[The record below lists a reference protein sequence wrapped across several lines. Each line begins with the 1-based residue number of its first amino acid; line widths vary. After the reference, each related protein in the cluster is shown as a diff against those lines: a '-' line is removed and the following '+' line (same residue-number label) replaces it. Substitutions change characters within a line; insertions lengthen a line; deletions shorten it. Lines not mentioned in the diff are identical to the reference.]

1 LRRQSRRSNVI
12 VQTRQEESAMRM
24 TGGEALAKQLQ
35 REGVRVVFGLPGVQ
49 LYGAMAALRDE
60 KDIRFILTRHEQATT
75 YMADGYARAGGGVG
89 VALVVP
95 GPGVLNAGAGL
106 STAYSCSSP
115 VFLVAGQVPKRYLGK
130 DVGVLH
136 EINEQLD
143 VVKPVTKWRKRVL
156 EVGEI
161 PAAVQEAFRQ
171 LKTGRPRPVHLEIPP
186 DTLEDEGEAELLP
199 AVTVA
204 RTAAPV
210 ADIERAARVLLDAT
224 RPIIYAGGGV
234 HASGAH
240 EALAAVAEYLQAG
253 VVQSAEGKGSVSD
266 QSDLALGAALWP
278 KNPLR
283 EYLDAADTIFVV
295 GSRCAVAGFQPTQ
308 KIVQLDVDAEE
319 IGRNHPVAA
328 GLVGDARLTLERLL
342 ERLRTDAPPKPSRK
356 REREQLREAV
366 AALDTQEPNHSI
378 LASLR
383 AGTPEDA
390 IVIAGMTQI
399 GYYSRPFWPVYRPR
413 TYLTSSY
420 SGNLGFEVPTALGAK
435 VARPER
441 AVICITG
448 DGGFMYNSQE
458 LSTAAREKVNAVI
471 VLFNDEAY
479 GNVAR
484 DLDESWGGTHGASV
498 TNPDFM
504 KLADAYGVVGMRAT
518 KPTEVGDL
526 VRKAVGLDRPVLIE
540 VRVGRMARP
549 AFFAPMKAPAK
560 YQKR

>member
-1 LRRQSRRSNVI
+1 
-12 VQTRQEESAMRM
+12 
-24 TGGEALAKQLQ
+24 
-35 REGVRVVFGLPGVQ
+35 
-49 LYGAMAALRDE
+49 MAALREE

-75 YMADGYARAGGGVG
+75 YMADGYARAGGGIG

-143 VVKPVTKWRKRVL
+143 VVKPITKWRKRVL
-156 EVGEI
+156 EVSEI

-186 DTLEDEGEAELLP
+186 DTLEDEGDAELLP
-199 AVTVA
+199 PVTVA
-204 RTAAPV
+204 RTAAPD
-210 ADIERAARVLLDAT
+210 AEIERAARLLLSAT

-240 EALAAVAEYLQAG
+240 EALTAVAEYIQAG

-266 QSDLALGAALWP
+266 HSDLALGAALWA

-283 EYLDAADTIFVV
+283 EYLDAADTILVV
-295 GSRCAVAGFQPTQ
+295 GSRCALAAFQPSQ

-319 IGRNHPVAA
+319 IGRNHPVAV

-342 ERLRTDAPPKPSRK
+342 ERLRSDAPPRTSRK
-356 REREQLREAV
+356 REREQLREALV
-366 AALDTQEPNHSI
+366 ALDTQEPNHSI
-378 LASLR
+378 LKAVR

-435 VARPER
+435 VARPDR
-441 AVICITG
+441 TVVCITG

-458 LSTAAREKVNAVI
+458 LSTAAREKINAVI
-471 VLFNDEAY
+471 VLFNDNAY

-484 DLDESWGGTHGASV
+484 DLDESWGGTHGATV

-518 KPTEVGDL
+518 QPTEVADL
-526 VRKAVGLDRPVLIE
+526 LRKAVGLDRPVLLE
-540 VRVGRMARP
+540 VPVGRMARP
-549 AFFAPMKAPAK
+549 AFFAPLKSPEK

>member
-1 LRRQSRRSNVI
+1 
-12 VQTRQEESAMRM
+12 MRM

-115 VFLVAGQVPKRYLGK
+115 VFLVAGQVPRRYLGK

-161 PAAVQEAFRQ
+161 PGAVQEAFRQ

-186 DTLEDEGEAELLP
+186 DTLEEEGEAELLP

-204 RTAAPV
+204 RTAAPD

-240 EALAAVAEYLQAG
+240 EALTAVAEYLQAG

-283 EYLDAADTIFVV
+283 DYLDAADTIFVV

-328 GLVGDARLTLERLL
+328 GLVGDARLTLERML

-366 AALDTQEPNHSI
+366 AGLDTQEPNHSI

-435 VARPER
+435 VARPDR

-458 LSTAAREKVNAVI
+458 LSTAAREKINAVI

-518 KPTEVGDL
+518 QPTEVGDL
-526 VRKAVGLDRPVLIE
+526 VRKAVGMDRPVLIE

>member
-1 LRRQSRRSNVI
+1 
-12 VQTRQEESAMRM
+12 
-24 TGGEALAKQLQ
+24 
-35 REGVRVVFGLPGVQ
+35 
-49 LYGAMAALRDE
+49 
-60 KDIRFILTRHEQATT
+60 
-75 YMADGYARAGGGVG
+75 
-89 VALVVP
+89 
-95 GPGVLNAGAGL
+95 
-106 STAYSCSSP
+106 
-115 VFLVAGQVPKRYLGK
+115 
-130 DVGVLH
+130 VLH

-156 EVGEI
+156 EVSEVPG
-161 PAAVQEAFRQ
+161 AVQEAVRQ

-199 AVTVA
+199 PVSVA
-204 RTAAPV
+204 RTAAADV
-210 ADIERAARVLLDAT
+210 DIERAARLLLGAA

-240 EALAAVAEYLQAG
+240 EVLVAVAEYLQAG
-253 VVQSAEGKGSVSD
+253 IVQSAEGKGSVSD
-266 QSDLALGAALWP
+266 HSDLSLGAALWA

-283 EYLDAADTIFVV
+283 EYLDAADAVLVV
-295 GSRCAVAGFQPTQ
+295 GSRCAVAAFQPHQ

-319 IGRNHPVAA
+319 IGRNHPAA
-328 GLVGDARLTLERLL
+328 VGLAGDARATLERLL
-342 ERLRTDAPPKPSRK
+342 ERLRTDAPPRPSRK
-356 REREQLREAV
+356 AERERLREAMV
-366 AALDTQEPNHSI
+366 ALDTQEPNHSI

-441 AVICITG
+441 TVVCITG

-458 LSTAAREKVNAVI
+458 LSTAVREKINVVI
-471 VLFNDEAY
+471 VLFNDNAY

-484 DLDESWGGTHGASV
+484 DLDESWGGSHGAAV
-498 TNPDFM
+498 TNPDFL
-504 KLADAYGVVGMRAT
+504 KLADAYGVVGMRAA
-518 KPTEVGDL
+518 KPTDVGDL
-526 VRKAVGLDRPVLIE
+526 VRRAVTLDRPVLIE
-540 VRVGRMARP
+540 VPVGRMARP
-549 AFFAPMKAPAK
+549 AFFAPLKSPEK
-560 YQKR
+560 YKKQ